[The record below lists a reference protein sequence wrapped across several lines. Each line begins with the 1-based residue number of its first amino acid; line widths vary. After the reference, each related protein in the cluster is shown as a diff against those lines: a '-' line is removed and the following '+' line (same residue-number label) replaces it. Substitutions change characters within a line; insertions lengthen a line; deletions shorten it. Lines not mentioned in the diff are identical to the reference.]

1 VVELFISE
9 IKTKPLGGLL
19 MKSITDNPNN
29 GQVNFDDMIND
40 LIKNFIEKLLKG
52 ELTEFLNYD
61 KYDSAGKNSGNS
73 RNGNYSRNFQTKY
86 GVIENLEV
94 PRDRN
99 NDFQT
104 ALFEPYKRRDDWLE
118 QTVIQMYARGLST
131 RDIANLIE
139 QMYGQK
145 YSATSVSNLTDIAVK
160 EIEQW
165 KNRPLEKRYSVLFI
179 DALSI
184 KIRREHVGNESAYII
199 IGINEEGYRE
209 ILDFYIGVT
218 ESATLWEEVLMNLK
232 SRGVEQVLLGVMDGL
247 PGLTDAFLKV
257 YPKADVQRCVV
268 HKVRNTLHKVKKK
281 HTDEIVTDLKK
292 IYKAPSRE
300 YAEQALNDLS
310 LKWDKIYPHLAQSW
324 FEDKDELFAFY
335 KYPDSIQKS
344 IYTTNWIERANKEIR
359 KRLKTMNSLPN
370 EKAAEKIL
378 YLKIL
383 DYNSKW
389 SERRLKGF
397 LAARDKLIQLFEE
410 RY

>member
-1 VVELFISE
+1 
-9 IKTKPLGGLL
+9 

>member
-1 VVELFISE
+1 
-9 IKTKPLGGLL
+9 
-19 MKSITDNPNN
+19 NPNN

>member
-1 VVELFISE
+1 
-9 IKTKPLGGLL
+9 

-86 GVIENLEV
+86 GVIEKLEV

-218 ESATLWEEVLMNLK
+218 ESATLWQEVLMNLK

-310 LKWDKIYPHLAQSW
+310 SKWDRIYPHLAQSW

-397 LAARDKLIQLFEE
+397 LAARDRLIQLFEE

>member
-1 VVELFISE
+1 
-9 IKTKPLGGLL
+9 
-19 MKSITDNPNN
+19 
-29 GQVNFDDMIND
+29 MIND
-40 LIKNFIEKLLKG
+40 LIKNFIEKMLKG

-73 RNGNYSRNFQTKY
+73 RNGNYSRNLQTKY

-104 ALFEPYKRRDDWLE
+104 ALFEPYKRRDNWLE

-131 RDIANLIE
+131 RDIADLIE
-139 QMYGQK
+139 KMYGQK
-145 YSATSVSNLTDIAVK
+145 YSATSVSNLTDIALK

-165 KNRPLEKRYSVLFI
+165 KKRPLEKRYSVIFI

-218 ESATLWEEVLMNLK
+218 ESAALWQEVLMNLK

-247 PGLTDAFLKV
+247 PGLTDSFLKV

-268 HKVRNTLHKVKKK
+268 HKIRNTLHKVKKK

-300 YAEQALNDLS
+300 YAEQALNDFS
-310 LKWDKIYPHLAQSW
+310 SKWDKLYPHLAQSW

-378 YLKIL
+378 YLKII
-383 DYNSKW
+383 DYNYKW

-397 LAARDKLIQLFEE
+397 LAAREKLIQLFEE

>member
-1 VVELFISE
+1 
-9 IKTKPLGGLL
+9 
-19 MKSITDNPNN
+19 
-29 GQVNFDDMIND
+29 
-40 LIKNFIEKLLKG
+40 
-52 ELTEFLNYD
+52 
-61 KYDSAGKNSGNS
+61 
-73 RNGNYSRNFQTKY
+73 
-86 GVIENLEV
+86 
-94 PRDRN
+94 
-99 NDFQT
+99 
-104 ALFEPYKRRDDWLE
+104 
-118 QTVIQMYARGLST
+118 
-131 RDIANLIE
+131 
-139 QMYGQK
+139 
-145 YSATSVSNLTDIAVK
+145 
-160 EIEQW
+160 
-165 KNRPLEKRYSVLFI
+165 VLFI

>member
-1 VVELFISE
+1 
-9 IKTKPLGGLL
+9 

-40 LIKNFIEKLLKG
+40 LIKNFIEKMLKG

-86 GVIENLEV
+86 GVIEKLEV

-247 PGLTDAFLKV
+247 PGLTDSFLKV

-310 LKWDKIYPHLAQSW
+310 SKWDRIYPHLAQSW

-378 YLKIL
+378 YLKII

>member
-1 VVELFISE
+1 
-9 IKTKPLGGLL
+9 
-19 MKSITDNPNN
+19 MKSITENPNN
-29 GQVNFDDMIND
+29 GQENFDDMIND
-40 LIKNFIEKLLKG
+40 LIKNFIEKMLKG

-61 KYDSAGKNSGNS
+61 KYESAGKNSGNS

-86 GVIENLEV
+86 GVIEKLEV

-247 PGLTDAFLKV
+247 PGLTDSFLKV

-310 LKWDKIYPHLAQSW
+310 SKWDKIYPHLAQSW

-397 LAARDKLIQLFEE
+397 LAARENLIQLFEE

>member
-1 VVELFISE
+1 
-9 IKTKPLGGLL
+9 

-310 LKWDKIYPHLAQSW
+310 SKWDRIYPHLAQSW

-378 YLKIL
+378 YLKII

-397 LAARDKLIQLFEE
+397 LAARENLIQLFEE

>member
-1 VVELFISE
+1 
-9 IKTKPLGGLL
+9 

-29 GQVNFDDMIND
+29 GQVNFDDMINN
-40 LIKNFIEKLLKG
+40 LIKNFIEKMLKG

-86 GVIENLEV
+86 GVIEKLEV

-218 ESATLWEEVLMNLK
+218 ESATLWQEVLMNLK

-310 LKWDKIYPHLAQSW
+310 LKWDRIYPHLAQSW

-397 LAARDKLIQLFEE
+397 LAARENLIQLFEE

>member
-1 VVELFISE
+1 MVELFISE

-19 MKSITDNPNN
+19 MKSITDNTNN

-61 KYDSAGKNSGNS
+61 KYDSTGKNSGNS

-218 ESATLWEEVLMNLK
+218 ESAALWEEVLMNLK

-247 PGLTDAFLKV
+247 PGLTDSFLKV

-300 YAEQALNDLS
+300 YAEQALNDFS
-310 LKWDKIYPHLAQSW
+310 SKWDKLYPRLAQSW
-324 FEDKDELFAFY
+324 FEDKDELFTFY

-344 IYTTNWIERANKEIR
+344 VYTTNWIERANKEIR

>member
-1 VVELFISE
+1 
-9 IKTKPLGGLL
+9 

-29 GQVNFDDMIND
+29 GQVNIDDMINN
-40 LIKNFIEKLLKG
+40 LIKNFIEKMLKG

-86 GVIENLEV
+86 GVIEKLEV

-218 ESATLWEEVLMNLK
+218 ESATLWQEVLMNLK

-268 HKVRNTLHKVKKK
+268 HKVRNTLKKVKKK

-310 LKWDKIYPHLAQSW
+310 SKWDKIYPHLAQSW

-370 EKAAEKIL
+370 EKTAEKIL

-397 LAARDKLIQLFEE
+397 LA
-410 RY
+410 

>member
-1 VVELFISE
+1 
-9 IKTKPLGGLL
+9 
-19 MKSITDNPNN
+19 MKSIPEKPNN

-40 LIKNFIEKLLKG
+40 LIKNFLEKMLKS

-61 KYDSAGKNSGNS
+61 KYEVTGKNSGNN

-104 ALFEPYKRRDDWLE
+104 ALFEPYKRRDNWLE

-145 YSATSVSNLTDIAVK
+145 YSATSVSNLTDVAVK

-218 ESATLWEEVLMNLK
+218 ESAALWEEVLMNLK
-232 SRGVEQVLLGVMDGL
+232 LRGVEQVLLGVMDGL
-247 PGLTDAFLKV
+247 PGLTDSFLKV

-292 IYKAPSRE
+292 IYRAPSRE
-300 YAEQALNDLS
+300 FADQALNDFS
-310 LKWDKIYPHLAQSW
+310 SKWDRIYPRLAQSW
-324 FEDKDELFAFY
+324 FEDKDELFTFY

-397 LAARDKLIQLFEE
+397 LAARENLIQLFEE

>member
-1 VVELFISE
+1 
-9 IKTKPLGGLL
+9 
-19 MKSITDNPNN
+19 MKSITEKPNN

-40 LIKNFIEKLLKG
+40 LIKNFIEKMLKG

-61 KYDSAGKNSGNS
+61 KYESAGKNSGNS

-86 GVIENLEV
+86 GVIEKLEV

-292 IYKAPSRE
+292 IYKAPSRDS
-300 YAEQALNDLS
+300 AEQALNNFS
-310 LKWDKIYPHLAQSW
+310 LKWDKIYTRLAQSW

>member
-1 VVELFISE
+1 
-9 IKTKPLGGLL
+9 

-29 GQVNFDDMIND
+29 GQVNFDDMINN
-40 LIKNFIEKLLKG
+40 LIKNFIEKMLKG

-86 GVIENLEV
+86 GVIEKLEV

-218 ESATLWEEVLMNLK
+218 ESATLWQEVLMNLK

-310 LKWDKIYPHLAQSW
+310 SKWDRIYPHLAQSW

-378 YLKIL
+378 YLKII

-397 LAARDKLIQLFEE
+397 LAARENLIQLFEE

>member
-1 VVELFISE
+1 
-9 IKTKPLGGLL
+9 
-19 MKSITDNPNN
+19 MKSITEKPNN

-40 LIKNFIEKLLKG
+40 LIKNFIEKMLKG

-61 KYDSAGKNSGNS
+61 KYESAGKNSGNS

-86 GVIENLEV
+86 GVIEKLEV

-218 ESATLWEEVLMNLK
+218 ESATLWQEVLMNLK

-310 LKWDKIYPHLAQSW
+310 SKWDRIYPHLAQSW

-378 YLKIL
+378 YLKII

-397 LAARDKLIQLFEE
+397 LAARENLIQLFEE

>member
-1 VVELFISE
+1 
-9 IKTKPLGGLL
+9 
-19 MKSITDNPNN
+19 MKSITENPNN
-29 GQVNFDDMIND
+29 GQVEFDDMIND

-73 RNGNYSRNFQTKY
+73 RNGNYTRNFQTKY

-218 ESATLWEEVLMNLK
+218 ESATLWQEVLMNLK

-268 HKVRNTLHKVKKK
+268 HKVRNTLKKVKKK

-310 LKWDKIYPHLAQSW
+310 SKWDKIYPHLAQSW

-397 LAARDKLIQLFEE
+397 LATRENLIQLFEE

>member
-1 VVELFISE
+1 
-9 IKTKPLGGLL
+9 

-86 GVIENLEV
+86 GVIEKLEV

-218 ESATLWEEVLMNLK
+218 ESATLWQEVLMNLK

-300 YAEQALNDLS
+300 YAELALNDLS
-310 LKWDKIYPHLAQSW
+310 SKWDKIYPHLAQSW

-397 LAARDKLIQLFEE
+397 LAARENLIQLFEE

>member
-40 LIKNFIEKLLKG
+40 LIKNFIEKMLKG

-61 KYDSAGKNSGNS
+61 KYESAGKNSGNS

-86 GVIENLEV
+86 GVIEKLEV

-300 YAEQALNDLS
+300 YAEQALNDFS
-310 LKWDKIYPHLAQSW
+310 SKWDKLYPHLAQSW

-378 YLKIL
+378 YLKII

>member
-1 VVELFISE
+1 
-9 IKTKPLGGLL
+9 
-19 MKSITDNPNN
+19 MIT
-29 GQVNFDDMIND
+29 D

-86 GVIENLEV
+86 GVIEKLEV

-218 ESATLWEEVLMNLK
+218 ESATLWQEVLMNLK

-310 LKWDKIYPHLAQSW
+310 SKWDRIYPHLAQSW

-378 YLKIL
+378 YLKII

-397 LAARDKLIQLFEE
+397 LAARENLIQLFEE

>member
-1 VVELFISE
+1 
-9 IKTKPLGGLL
+9 

-29 GQVNFDDMIND
+29 GQVNFYDMIND

-86 GVIENLEV
+86 GIIEKLEV

-160 EIEQW
+160 EINQW

-300 YAEQALNDLS
+300 YAEQALNDFS
-310 LKWDKIYPHLAQSW
+310 SKWDKLYPHLAQSW

-378 YLKIL
+378 YLKII

>member
-1 VVELFISE
+1 MVELFISE

-40 LIKNFIEKLLKG
+40 LIKNFIEKMLKG

-61 KYDSAGKNSGNS
+61 KYDSSGKNSGNS

-218 ESATLWEEVLMNLK
+218 ESAALWQEVLMNLK

-247 PGLTDAFLKV
+247 PGLTDSFLKV

-300 YAEQALNDLS
+300 YAEQALNDFS
-310 LKWDKIYPHLAQSW
+310 LKWDKLYPRLAQSW
-324 FEDKDELFAFY
+324 FEDKDELFTFY

-397 LAARDKLIQLFEE
+397 LAARENLIQLFEE

>member
-1 VVELFISE
+1 
-9 IKTKPLGGLL
+9 

-29 GQVNFDDMIND
+29 GQVNIDDMINN
-40 LIKNFIEKLLKG
+40 LIKNFIEKMLKG

-86 GVIENLEV
+86 GVIEKLEV

-218 ESATLWEEVLMNLK
+218 ESATLWQEVLMNLK

-268 HKVRNTLHKVKKK
+268 HKVRNTLKKVKKK

-310 LKWDKIYPHLAQSW
+310 SKWDKIYPHLAQSW

-397 LAARDKLIQLFEE
+397 LAARDRLIQLFEE

>member
-1 VVELFISE
+1 
-9 IKTKPLGGLL
+9 
-19 MKSITDNPNN
+19 
-29 GQVNFDDMIND
+29 VNFDDMIND
-40 LIKNFIEKLLKG
+40 LIKNFIEKMLKG

-73 RNGNYSRNFQTKY
+73 RNGNYSRNLQTKY

-104 ALFEPYKRRDDWLE
+104 ALFEPYKRRDNWLE

-131 RDIANLIE
+131 RDIADLIE
-139 QMYGQK
+139 KMYGQK
-145 YSATSVSNLTDIAVK
+145 YSATSVSNLTDIALK

-165 KNRPLEKRYSVLFI
+165 KKRPLEKRYSVIFI

-218 ESATLWEEVLMNLK
+218 ESAALWQEVLMNLK

-247 PGLTDAFLKV
+247 PGLTDSFLKV

-268 HKVRNTLHKVKKK
+268 HKIRNTLHKVKKK

-300 YAEQALNDLS
+300 YAEQALNDFS
-310 LKWDKIYPHLAQSW
+310 SKWDKLYPHLAQSW

-378 YLKIL
+378 YLKII
-383 DYNSKW
+383 DYNYKW

-397 LAARDKLIQLFEE
+397 LAAREKLIQLFEE

>member
-1 VVELFISE
+1 
-9 IKTKPLGGLL
+9 
-19 MKSITDNPNN
+19 
-29 GQVNFDDMIND
+29 MIND

>member
-1 VVELFISE
+1 
-9 IKTKPLGGLL
+9 

-29 GQVNFDDMIND
+29 GQVNIDDMINN
-40 LIKNFIEKLLKG
+40 LIKNFIEKMLKG

-86 GVIENLEV
+86 GVIEKLEV

-218 ESATLWEEVLMNLK
+218 ESATLWQEVLMNLK

-268 HKVRNTLHKVKKK
+268 HKVRNTLKKVKKK

-310 LKWDKIYPHLAQSW
+310 SKWDKIYPHLAQSW

-378 YLKIL
+378 YLKII

-397 LAARDKLIQLFEE
+397 LATRDKLIQLFEE

>member
-1 VVELFISE
+1 
-9 IKTKPLGGLL
+9 

-40 LIKNFIEKLLKG
+40 LIKNFIEKMLKG

-61 KYDSAGKNSGNS
+61 KYESAGKNSGNS

-86 GVIENLEV
+86 GVIEKLEV

-131 RDIANLIE
+131 RDIADLIE
-139 QMYGQK
+139 KMYGQK

-218 ESATLWEEVLMNLK
+218 ESAALWQEVLMNLK

-247 PGLTDAFLKV
+247 PGLTDSFLKV

-300 YAEQALNDLS
+300 YAEQALNDFS
-310 LKWDKIYPHLAQSW
+310 SKWDKLYPHLAQSW

-378 YLKIL
+378 YLKII

>member
-1 VVELFISE
+1 
-9 IKTKPLGGLL
+9 

-40 LIKNFIEKLLKG
+40 LIKNFIEKMLKG

-86 GVIENLEV
+86 GVIEKLEV

-247 PGLTDAFLKV
+247 PGLTDSFLKV

-310 LKWDKIYPHLAQSW
+310 SKWDRIYPHLAQSW

>member
-1 VVELFISE
+1 
-9 IKTKPLGGLL
+9 
-19 MKSITDNPNN
+19 MKSITEKPNN

-40 LIKNFIEKLLKG
+40 LIKNFIEKMLKG

-73 RNGNYSRNFQTKY
+73 RNGNYSRNLQTKY

-104 ALFEPYKRRDDWLE
+104 ALFEPYKRRDNWLE

-145 YSATSVSNLTDIAVK
+145 YSATSVSNLTDIALK

-165 KNRPLEKRYSVLFI
+165 KKRPLEKRYSVIFI

-218 ESATLWEEVLMNLK
+218 ESAALWQEVLMNLK

-247 PGLTDAFLKV
+247 PGLTDSFLKV

-268 HKVRNTLHKVKKK
+268 HKIRNTLHKVKKK

-300 YAEQALNDLS
+300 YAEQALNDFS
-310 LKWDKIYPHLAQSW
+310 SKWDKLYPHLAQSW

-378 YLKIL
+378 YLKII
-383 DYNSKW
+383 DYNYKW

-397 LAARDKLIQLFEE
+397 LAAREKLIQLFEE

>member
-1 VVELFISE
+1 
-9 IKTKPLGGLL
+9 

-40 LIKNFIEKLLKG
+40 LIKNFIEKMLKG

-86 GVIENLEV
+86 GVIEKLEV

-199 IGINEEGYRE
+199 IGINEENYRE

-310 LKWDKIYPHLAQSW
+310 SKWDRIYPHLAQSW

-359 KRLKTMNSLPN
+359 KRLKTMNSLTN

>member
-1 VVELFISE
+1 
-9 IKTKPLGGLL
+9 

-29 GQVNFDDMIND
+29 GQVNIDDMINN
-40 LIKNFIEKLLKG
+40 LIKNFIEKMLKG

-86 GVIENLEV
+86 GVIEKLEV

-300 YAEQALNDLS
+300 YAEQALNDFS
-310 LKWDKIYPHLAQSW
+310 SKWDKLYPHLAQSW

-378 YLKIL
+378 YLKII

-397 LAARDKLIQLFEE
+397 LATRDKLIQLFEE

>member
-1 VVELFISE
+1 
-9 IKTKPLGGLL
+9 
-19 MKSITDNPNN
+19 MKSITEKPNN

-40 LIKNFIEKLLKG
+40 LIKNFIEKMLKG

-73 RNGNYSRNFQTKY
+73 RNGNYSRNLQTKY

-104 ALFEPYKRRDDWLE
+104 ALFEPYKRRDNWLE

-131 RDIANLIE
+131 RDIADLIE
-139 QMYGQK
+139 KMYGQK
-145 YSATSVSNLTDIAVK
+145 YSATSVSNLTDIALK

-165 KNRPLEKRYSVLFI
+165 KKRPLEKRYSVIFI

-218 ESATLWEEVLMNLK
+218 ESAALWQEVLMNLK

-247 PGLTDAFLKV
+247 PGLTDSFLKV

-268 HKVRNTLHKVKKK
+268 HKIRNTLHKVKKK

-300 YAEQALNDLS
+300 YAEQALNDFS
-310 LKWDKIYPHLAQSW
+310 SKWDKLYPHLAQSW

-378 YLKIL
+378 YLKII
-383 DYNSKW
+383 DYNYKW

-397 LAARDKLIQLFEE
+397 LAAREKLIQLFEE

>member
-1 VVELFISE
+1 
-9 IKTKPLGGLL
+9 

-29 GQVNFDDMIND
+29 GQVKFDDMIND

-61 KYDSAGKNSGNS
+61 KYDSAGKNTGNS
-73 RNGNYSRNFQTKY
+73 RNGNYSRNLQTKY
-86 GVIENLEV
+86 GVIEKLEV

-145 YSATSVSNLTDIAVK
+145 YSATSVSNLTDIAIK

-247 PGLTDAFLKV
+247 PGLTDSFLKV

-300 YAEQALNDLS
+300 FAEQVLNEFS
-310 LKWDKIYPHLAQSW
+310 SKWDRIYPRLAQSW
-324 FEDKDELFAFY
+324 FEDKDELFTFY

-397 LAARDKLIQLFEE
+397 LAARENLIQLFEE

>member
-19 MKSITDNPNN
+19 MKSIPEKPNN
-29 GQVNFDDMIND
+29 GQVNFDDMINNM
-40 LIKNFIEKLLKG
+40 IKNFLEKMLKG
-52 ELTEFLNYD
+52 ELAEFLNYD
-61 KYDSAGKNSGNS
+61 KYESTGKNSGNS
-73 RNGNYSRNFQTKY
+73 RNDNYSRNFQTKY

-247 PGLTDAFLKV
+247 PGLTDSFLKV

-310 LKWDKIYPHLAQSW
+310 SKWDRIYPHLAQSW

-359 KRLKTMNSLPN
+359 KRLKIMNSLPN